1 MLGKIRKKQSVLT
14 KGMGL
19 LLQMMFLFLFCGCA
33 DEPQLITESLRESE
47 NVSMTKM
54 STEVQGTDIASLIQT
69 EDADAWVVETKATC
83 YVYVCGC
90 VNQPGVYEV
99 EEGTRIFEVI
109 ELAGGLTQN
118 ASEVA
123 INLAD
128 EVSDGQQIYVPDQEE
143 AVGIS
148 FAQESQESGL
158 VNINT
163 ADSAML
169 QTLPGIG
176 QQKAEQ
182 IIQYRESHGGFSS
195 IEEIK
200 NVSGIGDS
208 TYERLKQSIT
218 V

>member
-1 MLGKIRKKQSVLT
+1 M
-14 KGMGL
+14 
-19 LLQMMFLFLFCGCA
+19 
-33 DEPQLITESLRESE
+33 
-47 NVSMTKM
+47 
-54 STEVQGTDIASLIQT
+54 
-69 EDADAWVVETKATC
+69 
-83 YVYVCGC
+83 YVCGC

>member
-33 DEPQLITESLRESE
+33 NESQLITESLREFE
-47 NVSMTKM
+47 NVSMAEM
-54 STEVQGTDIASLIQT
+54 GTEVQETDIASVIQT
-69 EDADAWVVETKATC
+69 EDADVRMMETEAIC

-90 VNQPGVYEV
+90 VNKPGVYEV

-109 ELAGGLTQN
+109 ELAGGLKQN

-182 IIQYRESHGGFSS
+182 IIQYRESHGGFST

-208 TYERLKQSIT
+208 TYERLKQSIM